1 MILERFFR
9 SKPQEE
15 AAWALYRAVV
25 EQAREEPL
33 FLELGIPDSVDGRF
47 ESIVLHLVLVL
58 RRLRRD
64 FPKGEDLAGSLQ
76 EAFYADMD
84 RSLREMGAGDLGVGK
99 RVQRMAEG
107 FMGRLAS
114 YEAALDALPSEG
126 EGELRAAL
134 LRNVYG
140 TLDADS
146 VDPSDLLGYVLE
158 QAAALDRQDGAELRA
173 GASAFASFQS
183 RENRGNWG
191 FQRD

>member
-1 MILERFFR
+1 MIFERFF
-9 SKPQEE
+9 KPRQREE
-15 AAWALYRAVV
+15 AAWALYGAVV
-25 EQAREEPL
+25 EQARKDAL
-33 FLELGIPDSVDGRF
+33 FLDLGIPDSVDGRF

-64 FPKGEDLAGSLQ
+64 FPEGEDMAGSLQ

-114 YEAALDALPSEG
+114 YEAALDAIPAEG
-126 EGELRAAL
+126 EGELKAAL

-140 TLDADS
+140 TLPTDS
-146 VDPSDLLGYVLE
+146 VDPEKLIAYVVD
-158 QAAALDRQDGAELRA
+158 QVAALDRQEGSDLR
-173 GASAFASFQS
+173 GGTPAFVPF
-183 RENRGNWG
+183 RGLENRGN
-191 FQRD
+191 